1 MFKRIDHVEIVPRNV
16 EATIDFYTR
25 ILQFKVKER
34 KKVGKPP
41 LEEVVYLTLNDTMIE
56 LLSMTNPSPAST
68 DPQQIGYRM
77 MAIEVRDM
85 DEAISHLKSKGVEI
99 SVPPVALGDSKRAE
113 IKDPDGLSIELRQ
126 WQTA

>member
-1 MFKRIDHVEIVPRNV
+1 MFKRIDHVEIIPRNL

-34 KKVGKPP
+34 KIVGKPP
-41 LEEVVYLTLNDTMIE
+41 LEEIIYLTLNDTMIE
-56 LLSMTNPSPAST
+56 LLSMKNPSPPSA
-68 DPQQIGYRM
+68 DPQQISYRM

-85 DEAISHLKSKGVEI
+85 DEAVAFLKGKGIEI
-99 SVPPVALGDSKRAE
+99 SMGPVMLGTSKRAE

-126 WQTA
+126 W